1 MKISKKILIH
11 RQLKYNPY
19 RIKEVGISL
28 EIILNAFKC
37 LTLSIS
43 SKILV
48 LAIVPLLFISV
59 SILCKVSMSNVY
71 ILLSPQEE
79 ETISSSLGDRCKY
92 LAAQW
97 SERLNSLS
105 VIVLVCLG
113 KKQDCKTTGSSLV
126 P

>member
-1 MKISKKILIH
+1 MFVTINFKIL
-11 RQLKYNPY
+11 
-19 RIKEVGISL
+19 S
-28 EIILNAFKC
+28 
-37 LTLSIS
+37 
-43 SKILV
+43 

-59 SILCKVSMSNVY
+59 SILCKVSMLPNVY

-92 LAAQW
+92 YVAQW
-97 SERLNSLS
+97 SERLNPLS